1 MKSITIHNL
10 EEDLYTLIR
19 TEAKKNMRSMNQ
31 EIKDKLAKVFVGD
44 KEEKQ
49 EVNFQKYL
57 GLWNDE
63 DYRQFK
69 EKTEDFE
76 KVYESDWV
84 S

>member
-19 TEAKKNMRSMNQ
+19 NEAKKNMRSMNQ
-31 EIKDKLAKVFVGD
+31 EIKDKLVKVFIGD

-49 EVNFQKYL
+49 EVSFQKYL
-57 GLWNDE
+57 GFWNDE
-63 DYRQFK
+63 DYSQFK

-76 KVYESDWV
+76 KIYESDWV